1 MYPGGLTLYNCQS
14 VHFFAW
20 SGHELCDLIAIVVS
34 NLIRILA
41 VIPIS
46 YDVQP
51 NTFRG
56 GVLACQYLIGCWCSL
71 ANPVTTEIL
80 GLAGFDWLLLDAE
93 HSPND
98 VLTLIPRC
106 RFLSATTSHSTE
118 TKISLLLKWVIY
130 PAMVFQHYRR
140 SLHRYTEGRCQIS
153 GDSVPSPQI
162 TRALSKQRA
171 AGG

>member
-51 NTFRG
+51 LSQHISRG
-56 GVLACQYLIGCWCSL
+56 RSRLPTSH
-71 ANPVTTEIL
+71 
-80 GLAGFDWLLLDAE
+80 WLLVFSSEPGHHRD
-93 HSPND
+93 
-98 VLTLIPRC
+98 PRPC
-106 RFLSATTSHSTE
+106 RFRLAAARRRTLPQRRAHAHPTVQVFVSYHFAQHRNENLTTAEVGNLPRDGLSALSE
-118 TKISLLLKWVIY
+118 VIT
-130 PAMVFQHYRR
+130 P
-140 SLHRYTEGRCQIS
+140 LHRR
-153 GDSVPSPQI
+153 P
-162 TRALSKQRA
+162 LSDFW
-171 AGG
+171 